1 MGKYY
6 KSIGILAV
14 LFFLS
19 ACITLTEE
27 EKKVRIATSP
37 DIVKNCRFID
47 SFKIMTATMLPMGT
61 QVGATPAYTLL
72 FPIPMNKLSKLQKYK
87 IKRTTLKM
95 GGNTAFFDSNKKF
108 KLVKKIKA
116 YLCAQ

>member
-1 MGKYY
+1 
-6 KSIGILAV
+6 
-14 LFFLS
+14 
-19 ACITLTEE
+19 
-27 EKKVRIATSP
+27 
-37 DIVKNCRFID
+37 
-47 SFKIMTATMLPMGT
+47 
-61 QVGATPAYTLL
+61 
-72 FPIPMNKLSKLQKYK
+72 MNKLSKLQKYK